1 MNVGIFIGD
10 FRKRGWPFFP
20 LLWESLGHLHHFRR
34 LLGDWKSRFFQCFM
48 GISWEYLGNILG
60 ISWEYLEVEKLAEEL
75 DFWES
80 LMGYSLISLTQMP
93 MILRCYGNMMGKL
106 WDMFPIIFI
115 MGWCDFLE
123 VSADF
128 FALMFWEYNGFCYW
142 LYHLVI

>member
-1 MNVGIFIGD
+1 MSGFLSVTSEKGDGRFFLSSGNLWDIYIISGD
-10 FRKRGWPFFP
+10 FLEIGRVVFFNV
-20 LLWESLGHLHHFRR
+20 
-34 LLGDWKSRFFQCFM
+34 
-48 GISWEYLGNILG
+48 SWEYHGNILG

-115 MGWCDFLE
+115 MG
-123 VSADF
+123 
-128 FALMFWEYNGFCYW
+128 
-142 LYHLVI
+142 